1 MSRSGGGGGG
11 LPPRPPVY
19 PSMELPSPPSHRD
32 REAVLPSG
40 GLPDRPGEE
49 VELFPVRSWVGVSG
63 FGGVREGGGGGALD
77 SPHGTQGGG
86 GGPPSPGGSAGG
98 SLHRRSPSEP
108 IVLHTLPLLAK
119 TPSARRAQRTDSAL
133 SSTSLAG
140 PTAAGGD
147 DGGVGGG
154 GSWTRNLSR
163 HRSAG
168 SDRSGAPLPVL
179 PGGADGADGS
189 GTPIDDGSREVFVND
204 WVRNEPGE
212 YADNAIRTTK
222 YTLWNVVPKALFEQ
236 LRRVANLFFTA
247 IAILSLVPG
256 VSPTRPITNLL
267 PLLVIVG
274 FSLARDV
281 WDDAR
286 RGRSDAVTNGRPA
299 YVLCRRGAPLTAAGE
314 QLTADEASSL
324 RAEGLS
330 PRRHVRLAR
339 AAVAVGDVVLVR
351 RGETFPADLVL
362 LATAPIAGGVAY
374 VSTANLD
381 GESNLKRVSLPAV
394 LANREEPLSSAE
406 LDSLSASVTV
416 QRPEPALHAFRG
428 SMRIAEDPPLAVD
441 AENMLLRDT
450 TLRNTPYIYGAVLM
464 TGVETKV
471 ALNMRQP
478 PSKLGVVERQLN
490 WIVIGLFLTLAAI
503 VVVAS
508 VCAGVLQARNGEAQ
522 WYMGDDR
529 LESGS
534 KRALI
539 SLGSFM
545 ILFNTHVPVSL
556 FVTLEFVRLFQ
567 GLFMN
572 ADVKTT
578 SRGRSLSAKSTN
590 LNDQLGLVSVVLS
603 DKTGTLTENEMH
615 FVAAS
620 VGGSVLDAR
629 ADTRAIP
636 AALVDAGVGDETAVG
651 TLDDPNPA
659 RRLVLAMALCHN
671 VVPEAV
677 DGDDDTAATEEA
689 GRSSKP
695 SLGARAPARRA
706 RRLLRLGR
714 RGRDAGSGPSTGG
727 GGDGS
732 GERPSSVGG
741 SSAFH
746 SWSSSDEE
754 GQRAGGGRAA
764 HSSAEDPPSGAVS
777 TRRSEVT
784 AMTVDPHAPI
794 QYEGQS
800 PDEVA
805 LVEAARDLGIVLV
818 DRSPRSVT
826 VALRTPGVDWEA
838 GTSYDNMDHYDSAGP
853 DVTYEVLAELPFDSD
868 RKRMSLVLRAPDG
881 DVRLLTK
888 GADTVMLPLLRGGGG
903 NGGGAVAAAGAE
915 DSSEGE
921 LSADVSVAAAHL
933 DRFAADGLRTL
944 VFAQRRV
951 SPGEFSA
958 WHARYTDARNL
969 LDDSRDDMVAALS
982 AEMEV
987 GLELLA
993 VTAVEDKLG
1002 YEVPESIAFLR
1013 EAGIKIWVCTGDKR
1027 ETAENIGYSA
1037 RLLETNM
1044 RVVHVAADSDASCEG
1059 QLQAVLDS
1067 VGGGHF
1073 AHTGKTFGPTDTAS
1087 GGGGSSGRGSDGGG
1101 DVAPRPSSR
1110 RARVRQQL
1118 SAHGGWVRPRFHFT
1132 ADTDG
1137 FGDVP
1142 RSSRRS
1148 LPGILRRRRGGG
1160 DGGDSGA
1167 NGVTSPGI
1175 GTGEL
1180 WGPVAPVADGD
1191 GDGDGPPQRLSL
1203 IIDGASL
1210 AFALNRHADLLMA
1223 VADRCH
1229 TVICC
1234 RVTGL
1239 QKALVVRMVRQLR
1252 GDSHTLAVGDGGN
1265 DVSMIQEAHIG
1276 VGIYGKEGTQAARAS
1291 DFSISEFHH
1300 LRRLLAV
1307 HGRYSYVRQ
1316 VGVINLSLYKAAA
1329 FTLTQ
1334 VLFQAFCFFSA
1345 TSLAESWLL
1354 TSFNLIFT
1362 AVTPLFFGLFE
1373 EDLKAATV
1381 LAHPAAYRSN
1391 RGGALLSWRSLFE
1404 YQVVYG
1410 VWHGAVIFFGLGFVL
1425 ASRTSPFTSG
1435 RDGGLFL
1442 LSLAVTLV
1450 IVLTVHVRFALSSRT
1465 LSTPVLAGLLF
1476 GVVSP
1481 LLIVPVVSLPF
1492 AGGFQLEGV
1501 LPALLSSTA
1510 FWLALPLL
1518 LATAFAVDFIVL
1530 VSRRLSKGGGGIV
1543 ARLQRAESGGERRRP
1558 VRLLGSPLPVGV

>member
-1 MSRSGGGGGG
+1 MSRPGGGGGGGGG

-19 PSMELPSPPSHRD
+19 PSISLPTPSQRNDGESALPP
-32 REAVLPSG
+32 G

-49 VELFPVRSWVGVSG
+49 VELFPVPAWVGAGG
-63 FGGVREGGGGGALD
+63 FGGVPDAGGGDFPRSRSQSGASGGNAPSPGTSGGGGGG
-77 SPHGTQGGG
+77 H
-86 GGPPSPGGSAGG
+86 
-98 SLHRRSPSEP
+98 HRRTPSEP

-133 SSTSLAG
+133 SSSSLVA
-140 PTAAGGD
+140 PLAAGGD
-147 DGGVGGG
+147 DGGGGG
-154 GSWTRNLSR
+154 GGGGGWTRNLSR
-163 HRSAG
+163 GRSTG
-168 SDRSGAPLPVL
+168 SDRSGALPPAV
-179 PGGADGADGS
+179 PGGADDGGGGGS
-189 GTPIDDGSREVFVND
+189 PDDNGSREVFIND
-204 WVRNEPGE
+204 WPRNEPGE

-267 PLLVIVG
+267 PLIVIVG

-286 RGRSDAVTNGRPA
+286 RGRSDSVTNGRPA
-299 YVLCRRGAPLTAAGE
+299 YVLSRRGSPIHAAGE
-314 QLTADEASSL
+314 QLTADEAATL
-324 RAEGLS
+324 REEGLS
-330 PRRHVRLAR
+330 PRRHVRLTR

-381 GESNLKRVSLPAV
+381 GESNLKRVTLPAV
-394 LANREEPLSSAE
+394 LADREEPLSAAE
-406 LDSLSASVTV
+406 LDTLSASVTV

-428 SMRIAEDPPLAVD
+428 SMRIAGGEPLAVD

-508 VCAGVLQARNGEAQ
+508 VCAGVLQSRYGEAQ
-522 WYMGDDR
+522 WYMGDVR
-529 LESGS
+529 LETGS
-534 KRALI
+534 RRALI

-572 ADVKTT
+572 ADLKTT

-590 LNDQLGLVSVVLS
+590 LNDQLGLISVVLS

-629 ADTRAIP
+629 ANAQTIP
-636 AALVDAGVGDETAVG
+636 AALVDAGVGDESAAG

-677 DGDDDTAATEEA
+677 GGDDDGQATEEA

-695 SLGARAPARRA
+695 GHAARVPARRA

-714 RGRDAGSGPSTGG
+714 RGQERDGGPSTGG
-727 GGDGS
+727 GNGS
-732 GERPSSVGG
+732 GDRPSSAGG

-754 GQRAGGGRAA
+754 GHGTGAGRGAVP
-764 HSSAEDPPSGAVS
+764 SMEDPPSGVVS
-777 TRRSEVT
+777 TRRSEAT

-805 LVEAARDLGIVLV
+805 LVEAARDLGVILV

-838 GTSYDNMDHYDSAGP
+838 DASYDNMDHYDNVGP

-868 RKRMSLVLRAPDG
+868 RKRMSLVLRAPNG

-903 NGGGAVAAAGAE
+903 SGGGAAAATGE
-915 DSSEGE
+915 DGFDGE
-921 LSADVSVAAAHL
+921 LSTEVSVAAAHL

-958 WHARYTDARNL
+958 WHSRYTAARNL
-969 LDDSRDDMVAALS
+969 LDDSRDDVVAALS
-982 AEMEV
+982 AEMEM

-1067 VGGGHF
+1067 VGGGNF
-1073 AHTGKTFGPTDTAS
+1073 AHTGKTFGLTDS
-1087 GGGGSSGRGSDGGG
+1087 SSGGGSSGRGSDGGG
-1101 DVAPRPSSR
+1101 DDAPRPSSR

-1132 ADTDG
+1132 SDAE
-1137 FGDVP
+1137 GDEETR

-1148 LPGILRRRRGGG
+1148 LPAILRRRRGG
-1160 DGGDSGA
+1160 
-1167 NGVTSPGI
+1167 
-1175 GTGEL
+1175 
-1180 WGPVAPVADGD
+1180 ADGD
-1191 GDGDGPPQRLSL
+1191 GAVAGVASPGAGTGERRGPAAPTDGVDARQRLSL

-1252 GDSHTLAVGDGGN
+1252 GDSQTLAIGDGGN

-1329 FTLTQ
+1329 YTLTQ
-1334 VLFQAFCFFSA
+1334 VLFQIFCFFSA

-1354 TSFNLIFT
+1354 TCFNLIFT

-1381 LAHPAAYRSN
+1381 LSHPAAYRSN

-1410 VWHGAVIFFGLGFVL
+1410 VWHGAVIFFGLSL
-1425 ASRTSPFTSG
+1425 ALGSRTSPFTSG

-1465 LSTPVLAGLLF
+1465 LNTLVLAGLVF

-1481 LLIVPVVSLPF
+1481 LLVVPIVTLPIVK
-1492 AGGFQLEGV
+1492 GFQLEGI
-1501 LPALLSSTA
+1501 LPALLSSTV

-1518 LATAFAVDFIVL
+1518 LATAFAVDFVVL
-1530 VSRRLSKGGGGIV
+1530 VTRRLSKDGGGVV
-1543 ARLQRAESGGERRRP
+1543 ARLQRAESGAARRRP

>member
-1 MSRSGGGGGG
+1 M
-11 LPPRPPVY
+11 V
-19 PSMELPSPPSHRD
+19 D
-32 REAVLPSG
+32 
-40 GLPDRPGEE
+40 
-49 VELFPVRSWVGVSG
+49 
-63 FGGVREGGGGGALD
+63 
-77 SPHGTQGGG
+77 
-86 GGPPSPGGSAGG
+86 
-98 SLHRRSPSEP
+98 
-108 IVLHTLPLLAK
+108 
-119 TPSARRAQRTDSAL
+119 L
-133 SSTSLAG
+133 SS
-140 PTAAGGD
+140 P
-147 DGGVGGG
+147 
-154 GSWTRNLSR
+154 
-163 HRSAG
+163 
-168 SDRSGAPLPVL
+168 
-179 PGGADGADGS
+179 
-189 GTPIDDGSREVFVND
+189 
-204 WVRNEPGE
+204 
-212 YADNAIRTTK
+212 
-222 YTLWNVVPKALFEQ
+222 
-236 LRRVANLFFTA
+236 
-247 IAILSLVPG
+247 
-256 VSPTRPITNLL
+256 
-267 PLLVIVG
+267 
-274 FSLARDV
+274 
-281 WDDAR
+281 
-286 RGRSDAVTNGRPA
+286 
-299 YVLCRRGAPLTAAGE
+299 
-314 QLTADEASSL
+314 
-324 RAEGLS
+324 
-330 PRRHVRLAR
+330 
-339 AAVAVGDVVLVR
+339 
-351 RGETFPADLVL
+351 
-362 LATAPIAGGVAY
+362 
-374 VSTANLD
+374 
-381 GESNLKRVSLPAV
+381 
-394 LANREEPLSSAE
+394 
-406 LDSLSASVTV
+406 
-416 QRPEPALHAFRG
+416 
-428 SMRIAEDPPLAVD
+428 
-441 AENMLLRDT
+441 
-450 TLRNTPYIYGAVLM
+450 
-464 TGVETKV
+464 
-471 ALNMRQP
+471 
-478 PSKLGVVERQLN
+478 
-490 WIVIGLFLTLAAI
+490 LFLPHLSFPRSTPF
-503 VVVAS
+503 VAR
-508 VCAGVLQARNGEAQ
+508 CR
-522 WYMGDDR
+522 
-529 LESGS
+529 
-534 KRALI
+534 
-539 SLGSFM
+539 
-545 ILFNTHVPVSL
+545 
-556 FVTLEFVRLFQ
+556 FVRLFQ

-572 ADVKTT
+572 ADVKTS

-636 AALVDAGVGDETAVG
+636 TALVDAGVGDETAVG

-677 DGDDDTAATEEA
+677 DGDDDSPATEEA

-695 SLGARAPARRA
+695 SLAARAPARRA

-714 RGRDAGSGPSTGG
+714 RGRDAGIGPSTGG

-732 GERPSSVGG
+732 GERPSSAGG

-754 GQRAGGGRAA
+754 GHRAGGGRAA
-764 HSSAEDPPSGAVS
+764 HSSAEDLPSGAVS
-777 TRRSEVT
+777 TRRSEAT

-805 LVEAARDLGIVLV
+805 LVEAARDLGVVLV

-826 VALRTPGVDWEA
+826 VSLRTPGVDWEA
-838 GTSYDNMDHYDSAGP
+838 GASYDNMDQYDSAGP
-853 DVTYEVLAELPFDSD
+853 DVTYQVLAELPFDSD

-903 NGGGAVAAAGAE
+903 NSGGAVAAAAAE
-915 DSSEGE
+915 DSSDGE
-921 LSADVSVAAAHL
+921 LSVDVSVAAAHL

-969 LDDSRDDMVAALS
+969 LDDSRDDVVAALS
-982 AEMEV
+982 AEMEI

-1067 VGGGHF
+1067 VGGGDF

-1118 SAHGGWVRPRFHFT
+1118 SAHGGWVRPRFHFMF
-1132 ADTDG
+1132 DTDG
-1137 FGDVP
+1137 DEDAR

-1148 LPGILRRRRGGG
+1148 LPGILRRRRGGA
-1160 DGGDSGA
+1160 DGGDGGA
-1167 NGVTSPGI
+1167 NGVASPGI
-1175 GTGEL
+1175 GTGER
-1180 WGPVAPVADGD
+1180 WGPAASVGD
-1191 GDGDGPPQRLSL
+1191 GDDDVRPQRLSL

-1316 VGVINLSLYKAAA
+1316 VGVINLSLYKAAT

-1334 VLFQAFCFFSA
+1334 VLFQVFCFFSA

-1425 ASRTSPFTSG
+1425 ASRTSPFPSG

-1450 IVLTVHVRFALSSRT
+1450 VVVTVHLRFALSSRT
-1465 LSTPVLAGLLF
+1465 LSTPVLAGLVF

-1481 LLIVPVVSLPF
+1481 LLIVPLVTLPF
-1492 AGGFQLEGV
+1492 AGGFQLEGI

-1518 LATAFAVDFIVL
+1518 LATAFAVDFVVL

-1558 VRLLGSPLPVGV
+1558 ARLLGSPLPVGV